1 MINKNILTNS
11 DIFKLNSS
19 EDLVNFI
26 FNVECDNSEKI
37 SELVRN
43 NVDIFFEVYSTL
55 NNIQDNISSS
65 GDDLSEDIIHVKEL
79 ILELHSKLLLVDK
92 HYNDISKFL
101 DVLSDDKK
109 LMWNS
114 VMSNKEM
121 IL

>member
-1 MINKNILTNS
+1 MITEEN
-11 DIFKLNSS
+11 IFKLNSS

-26 FNVECDNSEKI
+26 FNVEYDNSEKI

-43 NVDIFFEVYSTL
+43 NVDIFSEVYSAL

-65 GDDLSEDIIHVKEL
+65 GDDLSKDIIHVKEL

-92 HYNDISKFL
+92 HYNDISKVL
-101 DVLSDDKK
+101 DELSDDKK

>member
-1 MINKNILTNS
+1 MITEEN
-11 DIFKLNSS
+11 IFKLNSS

-26 FNVECDNSEKI
+26 FNVEYDNSEKI

-43 NVDIFFEVYSTL
+43 NVDIFSEVYSAL

-79 ILELHSKLLLVDK
+79 ILKLHSKLLLVDK

-101 DVLSDDKK
+101 DELSDDKK

-114 VMSNKEM
+114 IRVNKEM

>member
-1 MINKNILTNS
+1 MIKENN
-11 DIFKLNSS
+11 IFKLNSS

-26 FNVECDNSEKI
+26 FNVEYDNSEKI

-43 NVDIFFEVYSTL
+43 NVDIFSEVYSAL
-55 NNIQDNISSS
+55 NHLQDNISSS
-65 GDDLSEDIIHVKEL
+65 EDDLSEDIINVKEL
-79 ILELHSKLLLVDK
+79 ILKLHSKLLLVDK

-101 DVLSDDKK
+101 DELSDDKK

-114 VMSNKEM
+114 IRVNKEM